1 MSNFKP
7 HTIGKVIGTW
17 RVVDYLGRHE
27 DPAGKLRHK
36 YLCECIHCGTR
47 KEKRHD
53 TLNKHTKYC
62 AKCRPS
68 HSYGPAK
75 DKQVNNTIEA
85 SDFLRM
91 KLR

>member
-1 MSNFKP
+1 VNNFNHYPIDKE
-7 HTIGKVIGTW
+7 IGTW
-17 RVVDYLGRHE
+17 RVVKYRGLQA
-27 DPAGKLRHK
+27 DPAGKKRHK

-53 TLNKHTKYC
+53 TLKPHTQYC
-62 AKCRPS
+62 AKCRPA

-75 DKQVNNTIEA
+75 GKPVNSTVEA
-85 SDFLRM
+85 SEFSRM